1 MTRLVIDELVR
12 GALGELY
19 FKHYCRQHNY
29 LYAKTED
36 IAKALTPEKRTV
48 TFTLGFERVPIQIP
62 KEMTTEVFRAAQSTS
77 ENGASY
83 VVDFLTC
90 TNWKQ
95 NVGADP
101 QDYAWVEVKTG
112 RSDLS
117 YNQQRFRD
125 ECWLRFCI
133 FRIPNVW
140 SPPRYVQVVWEEDQ
154 PMKRRRMG

>member
-12 GALGELY
+12 GSLGELY

-36 IAKALTPEKRTV
+36 IAKEFAPEKRAV
-48 TFTLGFERVPIQIP
+48 TFTFGFERVPIRIP
-62 KEMTTEVFRAAQSTS
+62 REMTTEVFRAAQLKSLDGS
-77 ENGASY
+77 SY

-90 TNWKQ
+90 SNWKE
-95 NVGADP
+95 NAGADP

-117 YNQQRFRD
+117 SNQQRFRD
-125 ECWLRFCI
+125 ECLLRFCI

-140 SPPRYVQVVWEEDQ
+140 SPPNRIQVVWAEDR
-154 PMKRRRMG
+154 PMKHR